1 MHSLL
6 FFVQAIVIAFC
17 MVLSLALKYAR
28 IRFIV
33 HICMSIILKRSR
45 KGQSRFWFDAFTTHS
60 WLSLMP
66 FTKMNES

>member
-45 KGQSRFWFDAFTTHS
+45 KGGGSLDFGSTLSRRIQSYR
-60 WLSLMP
+60 
-66 FTKMNES
+66 